1 MACPFPIRP
10 SGRENTISRNSSI
23 NRTFTRLPSWGNGLT
38 DKYSEDVVGN
48 GAPMENFHELLMT
61 CSPLSLRRALKAALR
76 PRKNLAALSVA
87 LILPVIAQ
95 ADSNIWNGLGVGAN
109 PGSNWDILGN
119 YTGAGAFSSATDLD
133 FSTINTASP
142 VVLSA
147 AGAGAISVKDLIF
160 GSATSGANVA
170 NVTLNGTGVVG
181 EAVINM
187 AGFFYLP
194 SPAGSVVTLGS
205 DLTINLSNAAHRIL
219 NAPNS
224 NVSSTTGPRSVLVLK
239 SLVTGGGGSS
249 VIFPLYSQYG
259 STSTYSG
266 TPNLVLT
273 NNGNTVASSFAVAN
287 LSYTSISSVN
297 GGASSLGVA
306 TSAAPGEISISS
318 GAFSYIGAGD
328 QASDRR
334 VKLTGTSSINNFSS
348 SPSTLTLSNLGNNEV
363 SAFNRVWGLGVS
375 TGNRLVISSVLSDG
389 SPNTLGLTKSAST
402 QYFNENG
409 VLTTANGNG
418 TAVLSGA
425 NTYSGPTL
433 VNAGTLLVANT
444 TGSGTGTSAVTVAAG
459 ATFGGVGIVA
469 PGGANIISVANGG
482 FISAGGVSGEIGN
495 LKLDGGSTSGNLLT
509 MTSGAKFV
517 FDLGGLNTSDKVSF
531 LNYVVGDLTLS
542 NTAFTF
548 NNAQAGQYVLFDFYA
563 DGGTT
568 LTASG
573 LTGASFNLAG
583 STGLAGYTSSLDF
596 GTTGQ
601 VILNLTAIPE
611 PTTWALLGLGLLAV
625 VVLRR
630 RVA

>member
-1 MACPFPIRP
+1 M
-10 SGRENTISRNSSI
+10 
-23 NRTFTRLPSWGNGLT
+23 TR
-38 DKYSEDVVGN
+38 
-48 GAPMENFHELLMT
+48 
-61 CSPLSLRRALKAALR
+61 SPLSPRRALKASFF
-76 PRKNLAALSVA
+76 PSKNLAALSMA
-87 LILPVIAQ
+87 LILPAVAQ
-95 ADSNIWNGLGVGAN
+95 ADSNVWNGLGVGAN
-109 PGSNWDILGN
+109 TGSNWDILGN

-147 AGAGAISVKDLIF
+147 AGAGTISVKDLIF

-170 NVTLNGTGVVG
+170 NVTLNGTGVAG

-219 NAPNS
+219 NASNS
-224 NVSSTTGPRSVLVLK
+224 NVTSAAGTRSVLVIK
-239 SLVTGGGGSS
+239 SLLTGGGGSS

-259 STSTYSG
+259 STSTYSA

-273 NNGNTVASSFAVAN
+273 NNGNTMASSFTAAN

-297 GGASSLGVA
+297 GGASSLGMA
-306 TSAAPGEISISS
+306 TTALPGTIGISS
-318 GAFSYIGAGD
+318 GAFSYIGTGN
-328 QASDRR
+328 QTSDRR
-334 VKLTGTSSINNFSS
+334 INVTGLSSINNFSA
-348 SPSTLTLSNLGNNEV
+348 SPSTLTLSNVVNNEI
-363 SAFNRVWGLGVS
+363 SAFTRTWGLGVS
-375 TGNRLVISSVLSDG
+375 TGNRLVITSVLSDG

-459 ATFGGVGIVA
+459 ATFGGTGIVA

-482 FISAGGVSGEIGN
+482 FVSAGGVSTEIGN
-495 LKLDGGSTSGNLLT
+495 LKLDGGSTTGSLLT

-517 FDLGGLNTSDKVSF
+517 FDLGSLNSSDKISF
-531 LNYVVGDLTLS
+531 LNYAVGDLTLN

-548 NNAQAGQYVLFDFYA
+548 NNVQAGQYVLFDFYA

-583 STGLAGYTSSLDF
+583 STGLTGYTASLDF

-601 VILNLTAIPE
+601 VILNLAAVPE
-611 PTTWALLGLGLLAV
+611 PGTWALLGFGFLTV

-630 RVA
+630 RCVS